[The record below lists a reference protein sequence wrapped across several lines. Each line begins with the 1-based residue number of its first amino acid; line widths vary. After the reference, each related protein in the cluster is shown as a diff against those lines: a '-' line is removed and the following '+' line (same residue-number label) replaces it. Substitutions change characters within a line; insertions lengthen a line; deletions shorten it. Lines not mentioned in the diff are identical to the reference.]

1 MMWMD
6 FECETSLVAKMPK
19 TSQHF
24 FVLSVSPGVYP
35 IDESMASFFLFFLRI
50 RQANA
55 EFPIGNRVFSGA
67 NWPRWHALEAPVFLF
82 GNNAVT
88 FSRKLATGRVRPIGG
103 LKECARVLASLLGA
117 AFRLLIRNRQA
128 L

>member
-1 MMWMD
+1 MWMD

-24 FVLSVSPGVYP
+24 FVFSVNPEVYP

-55 EFPIGNRVFSGA
+55 DFRSANAFYPTKTGRGGTLYRGRFS
-67 NWPRWHALEAPVFLF
+67 F

-88 FSRKLATGRVRPIGG
+88 FLSPQKPIPEG
-103 LKECARVLASLLGA
+103 C
-117 AFRLLIRNRQA
+117 
-128 L
+128 

>member
-24 FVLSVSPGVYP
+24 FVFSVNPEVYP

-55 EFPIGNRVFSGA
+55 EFPIGKCVFSDE
-67 NWPRWHALEAPVFLF
+67 NWPRWHALEGSFF
-82 GNNAVT
+82 
-88 FSRKLATGRVRPIGG
+88 FW
-103 LKECARVLASLLGA
+103 
-117 AFRLLIRNRQA
+117 
-128 L
+128 